1 VRSEGG
7 RGRVSVHPSAI
18 VDPGAK
24 LARDVSVG
32 PYSVIGPG
40 VEVGEGTTIGAHVV
54 IDGRVRIGRRNQ
66 IWHFASIGAPP
77 QDKKYGG
84 EDTAVEIGDGNTIRE
99 YVTINR
105 GTALDTGVTRVGD
118 DNWIMAYV
126 HFAHDC
132 RIGSHTIF
140 ANACQLAGH
149 VVVGDWAIFGAT
161 TLVHQFVHVGA
172 HAFTGMGT
180 YLPQDLPP
188 FVRAAGNMA
197 KPYGIN
203 SEGLRR
209 RGFPAETINA
219 LKRAYRALYRS
230 GLALEEARRELEAQ
244 RASCAEVGLFLEF
257 LDATKR
263 GIIR

>member
-1 VRSEGG
+1 MI
-7 RGRVSVHPSAI
+7 HPTAI
-18 VDPGAK
+18 VHGR
-24 LARDVSVG
+24 LAPDVEVG
-32 PYSVIGPG
+32 PYSVIGAD
-40 VEVGEGTTIGAHVV
+40 VEVGEGSWIGAHVV
-54 IDGRVRIGRRNQ
+54 LDGQLRVGRRNR
-66 IWHFASIGAPP
+66 IFHFASLGAPP
-77 QDKKYGG
+77 QDKKYAG

-105 GTALDTGVTRVGD
+105 GTALDAGVTRVGN

-132 RIGSHTIF
+132 QIGSNTIF

-149 VVVGDWAIFGAT
+149 VTVGDWAIFGAT

-188 FVRAAGNMA
+188 YVTAAGNMA
-197 KPYGIN
+197 RPYGIN
-203 SEGLRR
+203 SEGLKR
-209 RGFPAETINA
+209 RGFSPEAING
-219 LKRAYRALYRS
+219 LKRAYRTLYRR
-230 GLALEEARRELEAQ
+230 GLGLEEARRELESQ
-244 RASCAEVGLFLEF
+244 VAECPQVAHLLEF
-257 LDATKR
+257 IARTKR

>member
-1 VRSEGG
+1 MAI
-7 RGRVSVHPSAI
+7 HPTAI
-18 VDPGAK
+18 VDAGARI
-24 LARDVSVG
+24 AAEVAVG
-32 PYSVIGPG
+32 PYSLIGPQ
-40 VEVGEGTTIGAHVV
+40 VEVGEGTWIGAHVV
-54 IDGRVRIGRRNQ
+54 LDGRTRIGRRNR
-66 IWHFASIGAPP
+66 IYHCASIGAPP
-77 QDKKYGG
+77 QDKKYAG

-105 GTALDTGVTRVGD
+105 GTALDAGVTRVGD

-132 RIGSHTIF
+132 QIGSHTIF

-149 VVVGDWAIFGAT
+149 VLVGDWAIFGAT
-161 TLVHQFVHVGA
+161 TLVHQFVHIGA

-188 FVRAAGNMA
+188 YIRAAGNMA

-209 RGFPAETINA
+209 RGFAPETINT
-219 LKRAYRALYRS
+219 LKRAYRTLYRS
-230 GLALEEARRELEAQ
+230 GLALEEARRELQSQAAACPEI
-244 RASCAEVGLFLEF
+244 AELLRF
-257 LDATKR
+257 LDTTKR